1 MALAVPLL
9 PVCWV
14 FTVAFFQ
21 VFLQGHAGSPVYESP
36 ELGLFVTGA
45 TLWVAAFFLL
55 PRPTGLYVLGHEW
68 THAIAALLC
77 GARVGRVQA
86 TARGGY
92 VLTDK
97 NNVIISL
104 SPYIV
109 PFWLLVSLGLLGTS
123 RLIIDVPHFNPILF
137 FTAGLG
143 WAFHISFTI
152 MMSRRGQSDL
162 EINGYFFSLV
172 VIYLGNL
179 LLIAG
184 FLAWISPEA
193 GFRDLGEATWQETAR
208 LLDSIA
214 TLFRTSSSG

>member
-1 MALAVPLL
+1 MALAIPLL

-14 FTVAFFQ
+14 LTIAFFQ
-21 VFLQGHAGSPVYESP
+21 VFLQGSAGSAVYESP
-36 ELGLFVTGA
+36 ELGLFVMGA
-45 TLWVAAFFLL
+45 ALWVAAFFLL

-68 THAIAALLC
+68 THAIAALSC
-77 GARVGRVQA
+77 GGRVGRVRA
-86 TARGGY
+86 TAQGGY

-109 PFWLLVSLGLLGTS
+109 PFWLLVSLGLLGTAS
-123 RLIIDVPHFNPILF
+123 LIIDIPHFNLLLF

-143 WAFHISFTI
+143 WAFHLSFTI
-152 MMSRRGQSDL
+152 LMARRGQSDL

-172 VIYLGNL
+172 VIYLGNV
-179 LLIAG
+179 LLIGA

-193 GFRDLGEATWQETAR
+193 GFRDLAMAAWLETTR
-208 LLDSIA
+208 LFDSVA
-214 TLFRTSSSG
+214 TLFRT